1 MDNWFKWLVSVVCG
15 AVATFYQQ
23 YGLLIVFVC
32 LAIVFDCVTGLIK
45 AKTIGEGLSSQKGW
59 KGFWKKIALLV
70 GLAFYVELHIKCIMM
85 KIVLCIENPQ
95 IRRIISKS
103 EDFHST

>member
-45 AKTIGEGLSSQKGW
+45 AKTIKSKGLER
-59 KGFWKKIALLV
+59 LLEENC
-70 GLAFYVELHIKCIMM
+70 LACRS
-85 KIVLCIENPQ
+85 VLRHLP
-95 IRRIISKS
+95 
-103 EDFHST
+103 